1 MHNFFS
7 NPEKK
12 HCWKIVCTDSV
23 LRASFSSLPAG
34 LDGFSP
40 PSDTSSDKLQ
50 SGILAYNCS
59 MASINDWVASK
70 IAMEWQQEKWKQ
82 TVKTVKCGP
91 SDQDDQIYT
100 EELPQGADTVNTY
113 N

>member
-1 MHNFFS
+1 
-7 NPEKK
+7 
-12 HCWKIVCTDSV
+12 
-23 LRASFSSLPAG
+23 
-34 LDGFSP
+34 
-40 PSDTSSDKLQ
+40 
-50 SGILAYNCS
+50 